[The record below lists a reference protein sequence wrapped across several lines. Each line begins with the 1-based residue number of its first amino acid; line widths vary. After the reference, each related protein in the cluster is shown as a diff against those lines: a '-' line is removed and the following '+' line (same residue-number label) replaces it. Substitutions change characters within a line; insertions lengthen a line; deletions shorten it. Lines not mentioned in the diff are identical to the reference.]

1 MGICHW
7 RKREPFAWTLPCD
20 RAGDDYGSVKWR
32 AADAKGKA
40 NCIFVTNGRR
50 RGRGH
55 RGGWRTAGGAG
66 DGREEG
72 SASDSQNG
80 VAAGRDGRGLG
91 IIVRNS
97 WR

>member
-40 NCIFVTNGRR
+40 TVYLLPMGADEGEGTEEAGGQLEEQETGGRR
-50 RGRGH
+50 EARA
-55 RGGWRTAGGAG
+55 TARMG
-66 DGREEG
+66 
-72 SASDSQNG
+72 
-80 VAAGRDGRGLG
+80 
-91 IIVRNS
+91 
-97 WR
+97 